1 MIEANMKYEELARKA
16 FDNCSKYGD
25 PFKYA
30 AQERYDNF
38 VPIPT
43 LLGKRILS
51 TILIKIIVS
60 NQGKSGVDKFIELE
74 NKVWT
79 SETQSEIISIIE
91 KADTLFDKL
100 YD

>member
-1 MIEANMKYEELARKA
+1 MTEANMKFEELARKA

-30 AQERYDNF
+30 AQERYNNF

-51 TILIKIIVS
+51 TVLIKIIITHQS
-60 NQGKSGVDKFIELE
+60 KNGVEKFIELE

-79 SETQSEIISIIE
+79 SETQKEIISIIE
-91 KADTLFDKL
+91 TADALFDKL
-100 YD
+100 QD